1 MTIESLGGLLLTVRV
16 DVLNDAGIMVV
27 VTAVIDLELVVGV
40 ARDVDGLT
48 AAWAADV
55 AVEVWIDINANS
67 LAAVVT
73 VLTLALPSPSKA
85 SIPFS

>member
-1 MTIESLGGLLLTVRV
+1 MTIESLAGLLLTVRV

-27 VTAVIDLELVVGV
+27 VAAVIGLELVVGV

-48 AAWAADV
+48 AVWATDFAVDV
-55 AVEVWIDINANS
+55 LVDINVNS

-73 VLTLALPSPSKA
+73 VLTLALPSPSKV
-85 SIPFS
+85 SIPFC